1 MNEFTQLD
9 GLERVCGD
17 FGDFISLVILC
28 SILSKHFL
36 LACHSYGSIV
46 IEPGYE
52 ASHMGELIVRT
63 IDNK

>member
-9 GLERVCGD
+9 GLLNECGD

-36 LACHSYGSIV
+36 LACHMYSLV

-52 ASHMGELIVRT
+52 ASHMGELIV
-63 IDNK
+63 